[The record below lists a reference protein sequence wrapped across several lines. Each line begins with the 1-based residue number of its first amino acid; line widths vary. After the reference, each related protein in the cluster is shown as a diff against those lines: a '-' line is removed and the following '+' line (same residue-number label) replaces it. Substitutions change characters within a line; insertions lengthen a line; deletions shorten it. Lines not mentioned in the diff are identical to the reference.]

1 MYITKGLWAGAAC
14 ILLVGVQGVAAA
26 DLPPKMVTKAPSVA
40 PQYNWNGVY
49 LGFNLGG
56 SFGKQ
61 SFSQVTPAPG
71 SVIAP
76 VTAGSFPNGF
86 IGGGQFGYNWQT
98 YGWVLG
104 LEADYQGST
113 EKDPQA
119 LVTATT
125 GLAGGYNDKVTS
137 FGTVRG
143 RVGYAVGEFGNGLP
157 YVTGGW
163 AYARGSISG
172 TAITATT
179 TVLASRRAITAGP
192 PAPVLNGEFCQM
204 SPSRQNIFTSAM
216 TARLGCRWAERREPS
231 LGRHRAITSCG
242 LVLISDSNAR
252 KVRNL
257 EGRPE

>member
-1 MYITKGLWAGAAC
+1 MYITKGFWAGAAC
-14 ILLVGVQGVAAA
+14 IVLVSAHGAAAA

-71 SVIAP
+71 SITDP
-76 VTAGSFPNGF
+76 ITAGSFPNGF
-86 IGGGQFGYNWQT
+86 IGGGQLGYNWQT

-113 EKDPQA
+113 EKDPQS

-125 GLAGGYNDKVTS
+125 GLAGGYNDKITS

-143 RVGYAVGEFGNGLP
+143 RVGYAVGERGNGLP
-157 YVTGGW
+157 YLTGGW

-172 TAITATT
+172 TATTVATT
-179 TVLASRRAITAGP
+179 AFSQSQSYNGWTAGAGFEWGILP
-192 PAPVLNGEFCQM
+192 NVSVKAEYLYIGYDGTPRVPMGGASGTLVG
-204 SPSRQNIFTSAM
+204 STSRDNIMRVGFNF
-216 TARLGCRWAERREPS
+216 RL
-231 LGRHRAITSCG
+231 
-242 LVLISDSNAR
+242 
-252 KVRNL
+252 
-257 EGRPE
+257 